1 MIKLLRRMTIIGMV
15 LAMCVSCL
23 TPIAFATSVENSDKN
38 SIIQIEFDEYISSKE
53 YYRSFL
59 EEGKTL
65 IIRLGDKYKDA
76 GLAEFASGNGSNAD
90 TVQIKSALTEN
101 IVPYGIGIPTKDWN
115 VSLQGTRS
123 ILGSDTSTL
132 GYLFT
137 NWNFVGCSAYEAD
150 IVNLS
155 NSALSVDFLVK
166 NTSTS
171 PFASFSIPAQSVVA
185 KIVTKPSW
193 YARFKCP
200 CDVSGNVFKYVMH

>member
-38 SIIQIEFDEYISSKE
+38 SI
-53 YYRSFL
+53 
-59 EEGKTL
+59 
-65 IIRLGDKYKDA
+65 
-76 GLAEFASGNGSNAD
+76 
-90 TVQIKSALTEN
+90 
-101 IVPYGIGIPTKDWN
+101 
-115 VSLQGTRS
+115 
-123 ILGSDTSTL
+123 
-132 GYLFT
+132 
-137 NWNFVGCSAYEAD
+137 WNFVGCSAYEAD